1 MEFFLQWVLMA
12 SVQGA
17 ATISPGPAFVVAV
30 RNAMAYDRRAGIFT
44 AFGLG
49 LGVGVHV
56 LVVLCGLAV
65 LLQHYTFLFDFIR
78 YAGAAY
84 LIYIGGKAIFTKRK
98 QASSSEA
105 AVEAAPQTRSSISG
119 RKALSIGFFTNLLN
133 PKAVI
138 FFTAVFT
145 QFIGPGTPLSVMAL
159 YGLTSVVIEILWFS
173 GVAVVLTDRRIKERF
188 LGAVHWV
195 ERTCGGLMIGLGLKL
210 AFSR

>member
-1 MEFFLQWVLMA
+1 MEFFLKWLLMA
-12 SVQGA
+12 SVQAA

-49 LGVGVHV
+49 LGVAVHV

-65 LLQHYTFLFDFIR
+65 LLQHYTFLFDVIR

-98 QASSSEA
+98 QAPSGEA
-105 AVEAAPQTRSSISG
+105 AVEAAPQARETLSG

-159 YGLTSVVIEILWFS
+159 YGLTSVVIEIAWFS

>member
-1 MEFFLQWVLMA
+1 MTLFFHWLLMA
-12 SVQGA
+12 SVQAA

-30 RNAMAYDRRAGIFT
+30 RNAMAYDRRTGIFT

-49 LGVGVHV
+49 LGVAVHV

-65 LLQHYTFLFDFIR
+65 LLQHYTFMFDLIR

-84 LIYIGGKAIFTKRK
+84 LIYIGAKALMSRAKPK
-98 QASSSEA
+98 
-105 AVEAAPQTRSSISG
+105 AVSTDAVAPERTGLSA
-119 RKALSIGFFTNLLN
+119 RKAVSIGFLTNLLN
-133 PKAVI
+133 PKAVV

-145 QFIGPGTPLSVMAL
+145 QFIGPGTPISVMAL
-159 YGLTSVVIEILWFS
+159 YGVTSVVIEIAWFS

-188 LGAVHWV
+188 MGAVHWV
-195 ERTCGGLMIGLGLKL
+195 ERTCGGLMIGLGIKL

>member
-1 MEFFLQWVLMA
+1 MTLFFHWLLMA
-12 SVQGA
+12 SVQAA

-30 RNAMAYDRRAGIFT
+30 RNAMAYDRRTGIFT

-65 LLQHYTFLFDFIR
+65 LLQHYTFMFDLIR

-84 LIYIGGKAIFTKRK
+84 LIYIGAKALMSRAKPK
-98 QASSSEA
+98 
-105 AVEAAPQTRSSISG
+105 AVSTDAVAPERVGISA
-119 RKALSIGFFTNLLN
+119 RKAVSIGFLTNLLN
-133 PKAVI
+133 PKAVV

-145 QFIGPGTPLSVMAL
+145 QFIGPGTPISVMAL
-159 YGLTSVVIEILWFS
+159 YGVTSVVIEIAWFS

-188 LGAVHWV
+188 MGAVHWV
-195 ERTCGGLMIGLGLKL
+195 ERTCGGLMIGLGIKL